1 MLPISSLI
9 PALIPFCSAFLQS
22 KLPAFARE
30 NPAVEVSISP
40 RPGKHPVIRGHYING
55 REKAVCV
62 RNMTPYEIL
71 DKALYLRSSSGEK
84 IKKSMRAGRNMV
96 KSNNE
101 SVRGVWD
108 PFHGKAFK
116 L

>member
-1 MLPISSLI
+1 
-9 PALIPFCSAFLQS
+9 
-22 KLPAFARE
+22 
-30 NPAVEVSISP
+30 
-40 RPGKHPVIRGHYING
+40 
-55 REKAVCV
+55 
-62 RNMTPYEIL
+62 MTPYGIL